1 MLTLQDQV
9 NIIFIGALGETEQL
23 AAVGLGNMI
32 MCMLASTFIYGINTA
47 LETFVSQAFGRRNLR
62 ECALYMHRAI
72 FLNTIVFVPITLIL
86 L

>member
-1 MLTLQDQV
+1 
-9 NIIFIGALGETEQL
+9 
-23 AAVGLGNMI
+23 MI

-47 LETFVSQAFGRRNLR
+47 LETFVSQAFGRGNLR